1 MRVDKTRKPID
12 SAGAFCLMSSSA
24 LASSSSSV
32 FVSEYGRTKT
42 NRGKRMQRKQSWK
55 KNDRFVRVKQRR
67 KKNTTTTTIQTT
79 ETKAEATT
87 MREQRRKDE
96 RRRERSKDFNLS
108 PSHSASERKNWF
120 PVAFSKN
127 VKFNQMIPF
136 DLFNVPW
143 VLFRTKEGQIGCV
156 KDECAHRACPLSL
169 GVQVEEGHIQCAY
182 HGWEFTTRGEC
193 VKMPSCK
200 TVLKGVYVDAL
211 KTVEHDGMVFVWAG
225 DEGEEVPDE
234 KDPRHPTNLYVG
246 EKSLRAPGGG
256 SVNGT
261 PFLTCAEIELEFEN
275 ECDVLTE
282 RLFTLTQRAVN
293 KAKLV
298 EEKTGSLEKIFDL
311 VDVSAQVAKAL
322 RWGWRPVPNE
332 IKFVPSSALVSSID
346 IQRMYGDSIPRRVH
360 QVHVCLPSRPGKT
373 RVLFRMA
380 LDFLPES
387 AMVADKVWE
396 NLARQILKEELND
409 VEECEIDGEC
419 PLMSVDE
426 EEAMGDYLSYRSS
439 LKNNNSSSSSRSS
452 SSGGKEEEEKEE
464 EAQ

>member
-1 MRVDKTRKPID
+1 
-12 SAGAFCLMSSSA
+12 MSSSA
-24 LASSSSSV
+24 LAFSSSV
-32 FVSEYGRTKT
+32 FVFEYGRTKT
-42 NRGKRMQRKQSWK
+42 NGNHGKRIQQKQSWK
-55 KNDRFVRVKQRR
+55 KNDRFVRVKQR
-67 KKNTTTTTIQTT
+67 KNTTTIQTT

-87 MREQRRKDE
+87 MREQQRE
-96 RRRERSKDFNLS
+96 EQRRERSKDFNLS

-439 LKNNNSSSSSRSS
+439 LKNNNSSSSSSNKSRSS

>member
-1 MRVDKTRKPID
+1 MDKMEKMLHFSLHTRALSQYFLHLRASSSRPEKREQ
-12 SAGAFCLMSSSA
+12 ALFVMSSSA
-24 LASSSSSV
+24 LSSASSV
-32 FVSEYGRTKT
+32 FVFDYGTTKT
-42 NRGKRMQRKQSWK
+42 NGNRGKTRQMTQKQSYWT
-55 KNDRFVRVKQRR
+55 KNDRFVRVKQR
-67 KKNTTTTTIQTT
+67 KNTTTTT
-79 ETKAEATT
+79 ETRAEATT
-87 MREQRRKDE
+87 MREQRDE
-96 RRRERSKDFNLS
+96 QRRERSKDFNLS
-108 PSHSASERKNWF
+108 PSHSPSERKNWF

-127 VKFNQMIPF
+127 VKFDQMIPF

-234 KDPRHPTNLYVG
+234 NDPRHPTNLYVG

-409 VEECEIDGEC
+409 VEECEMDGEC

-426 EEAMGDYLSYRSS
+426 EEAMEDYLSYRSS
-439 LKNNNSSSSSRSS
+439 LS
-452 SSGGKEEEEKEE
+452 EE
-464 EAQ
+464 

>member
-1 MRVDKTRKPID
+1 MCIR
-12 SAGAFCLMSSSA
+12 
-24 LASSSSSV
+24 
-32 FVSEYGRTKT
+32 
-42 NRGKRMQRKQSWK
+42 
-55 KNDRFVRVKQRR
+55 DR
-67 KKNTTTTTIQTT
+67 
-79 ETKAEATT
+79 
-87 MREQRRKDE
+87 
-96 RRRERSKDFNLS
+96 
-108 PSHSASERKNWF
+108 
-120 PVAFSKN
+120 
-127 VKFNQMIPF
+127 
-136 DLFNVPW
+136 
-143 VLFRTKEGQIGCV
+143 
-156 KDECAHRACPLSL
+156 
-169 GVQVEEGHIQCAY
+169 
-182 HGWEFTTRGEC
+182 
-193 VKMPSCK
+193 
-200 TVLKGVYVDAL
+200 
-211 KTVEHDGMVFVWAG
+211 
-225 DEGEEVPDE
+225 
-234 KDPRHPTNLYVG
+234 
-246 EKSLRAPGGG
+246 
-256 SVNGT
+256 
-261 PFLTCAEIELEFEN
+261 IELEFEN

-419 PLMSVDE
+419 PMMSVDE
-426 EEAMGDYLSYRSS
+426 EEAMEDYLSYRSS
-439 LKNNNSSSSSRSS
+439 LNNNNSSSSSSN
-452 SSGGKEEEEKEE
+452 
-464 EAQ
+464 

>member
-1 MRVDKTRKPID
+1 MVVVVNSIMCASTTVVVATRVAFVAKPT
-12 SAGAFCLMSSSA
+12 AR
-24 LASSSSSV
+24 
-32 FVSEYGRTKT
+32 ERGRTHHHHRMC
-42 NRGKRMQRKQSWK
+42 RGGPSDRRYPKRNSTTRENFGGPSSKSVVVA
-55 KNDRFVRVKQRR
+55 RAEARA
-67 KKNTTTTTIQTT
+67 TTTDGS
-79 ETKAEATT
+79 TKTVSQAGT
-87 MREQRRKDE
+87 
-96 RRRERSKDFNLS
+96 SKDYNASPTHS
-108 PSHSASERKNWF
+108 PSERANWF

-127 VKFNQMIPF
+127 VKFDHMIPF

-143 VLFRTKEGQIGCV
+143 VLFRTKSGKIGCV

-169 GVQVEEGHIQCAY
+169 GTQVEEGHVQCAY
-182 HGWEFTTRGEC
+182 HGWEFTTDGEC

-200 TVLKGVYVDAL
+200 KVLRNVYVDAL
-211 KTVEHDGMVFVWAG
+211 KTIEHDGMVFVWAG
-225 DEGEEVPDE
+225 DEGEEVPGED
-234 KDPRHPTNLYVG
+234 DPRYPTNLYVG
-246 EKSLRAPGGG
+246 KESLRAPEGP

-261 PFLTCAEIELEFEN
+261 PFLTCAEVELEFDN

-293 KAKLV
+293 KVKLV

-311 VDVSAQVAKAL
+311 VDVNAQVAKAL

-387 AMVADKVWE
+387 AMVANKVWE
-396 NLARQILKEELND
+396 SLARQILKEELND
-409 VEECEIDGEC
+409 VEECEIDEVC
-419 PLMSVDE
+419 PMMSVDE

-439 LKNNNSSSSSRSS
+439 LKNTNDNDSTTR
-452 SSGGKEEEEKEE
+452 
-464 EAQ
+464 

>member
-1 MRVDKTRKPID
+1 MDKMEKMLHFSLHTHALSQYFLHSCASSSRPEKREW
-12 SAGAFCLMSSSA
+12 ALFVMSSSA
-24 LASSSSSV
+24 LSSSSSV
-32 FVSEYGRTKT
+32 FVFDYGATKT
-42 NRGKRMQRKQSWK
+42 NGNRGKTRQMTQKQSYWK
-55 KNDRFVRVKQRR
+55 KNDRFVRVKQR
-67 KKNTTTTTIQTT
+67 KNTTTTT
-79 ETKAEATT
+79 ETRAEATT
-87 MREQRRKDE
+87 MREQRDE
-96 RRRERSKDFNLS
+96 QRRERSKDFNLS
-108 PSHSASERKNWF
+108 PSHSPSERKNWF

-127 VKFNQMIPF
+127 VKFDQMIPF

-225 DEGEEVPDE
+225 DEGEEVPDK

-409 VEECEIDGEC
+409 VEECEMDGEC

-426 EEAMGDYLSYRSS
+426 EEAMEDYLSYRSS
-439 LKNNNSSSSSRSS
+439 LS
-452 SSGGKEEEEKEE
+452 EE
-464 EAQ
+464 

>member
-1 MRVDKTRKPID
+1 MTTATTAF
-12 SAGAFCLMSSSA
+12 SARFQQQQQRQQRASSSFVNA
-24 LASSSSSV
+24 CSTSGRQQSQQQQQRCKKSSLPFSSSRDRLSSSSSSSPGGAKRRTRTLSSASSSSKIAVVDMTKKS
-32 FVSEYGRTKT
+32 RTSGT
-42 NRGKRMQRKQSWK
+42 
-55 KNDRFVRVKQRR
+55 
-67 KKNTTTTTIQTT
+67 
-79 ETKAEATT
+79 
-87 MREQRRKDE
+87 
-96 RRRERSKDFNLS
+96 SKDYNVS
-108 PSHSASERKNWF
+108 PSHTPSERANWF

-143 VLFRTKEGQIGCV
+143 VLFRTKEGEIGCV

-169 GVQVEEGHIQCAY
+169 GVQVEEGHVQCAY

-225 DEGEEVPDE
+225 DEGWEVPDE

-246 EKSLRAPGGG
+246 EKSLRAPEGG

-261 PFLTCAEIELEFEN
+261 PFLTCAEIELEFAN

-311 VDVSAQVAKAL
+311 VDVSAQIAKAL

-439 LKNNNSSSSSRSS
+439 LKDTDTNNSNSSSSS
-452 SSGGKEEEEKEE
+452 SGGEEEE
-464 EAQ
+464 EA

>member
-1 MRVDKTRKPID
+1 M
-12 SAGAFCLMSSSA
+12 
-24 LASSSSSV
+24 
-32 FVSEYGRTKT
+32 TKT
-42 NRGKRMQRKQSWK
+42 SRTSG
-55 KNDRFVRVKQRR
+55 
-67 KKNTTTTTIQTT
+67 
-79 ETKAEATT
+79 A
-87 MREQRRKDE
+87 
-96 RRRERSKDFNLS
+96 SKDYNVS
-108 PSHSASERKNWF
+108 PSHTPSERANWF
-120 PVAFSKN
+120 PVSFSKN

-143 VLFRTKEGQIGCV
+143 VLFRTKEGEIGCV

-169 GVQVEEGHIQCAY
+169 GVQVEEGHVQCAY

-225 DEGEEVPDE
+225 DEGSEVPDE

-246 EKSLRAPGGG
+246 EKSLRAPEGG

-261 PFLTCAEIELEFEN
+261 PFLTCAEIELEFAN

-311 VDVSAQVAKAL
+311 VDVSAQIAKAL

-332 IKFVPSSALVSSID
+332 IKFVPSSALVSTID

-409 VEECEIDGEC
+409 VEECEINGEC

-439 LKNNNSSSSSRSS
+439 LKDTDTNNSNSSSSS
-452 SSGGKEEEEKEE
+452 SGGEEEE
-464 EAQ
+464 EA

>member
-1 MRVDKTRKPID
+1 MCASTTTTATTRVAFVATSTKAPTLLSRRGRAFRETNATRRKGGPKKAD
-12 SAGAFCLMSSSA
+12 RRYPKRNSTSSSS
-24 LASSSSSV
+24 SSSSSV
-32 FVSEYGRTKT
+32 VVARAEARA
-42 NRGKRMQRKQSWK
+42 
-55 KNDRFVRVKQRR
+55 
-67 KKNTTTTTIQTT
+67 TTTTDGGSTKTITQAGT
-79 ETKAEATT
+79 
-87 MREQRRKDE
+87 
-96 RRRERSKDFNLS
+96 SKDYNAS
-108 PSHSASERKNWF
+108 PSHSPSERANWF

-127 VKFNQMIPF
+127 VKFDHMIPF

-143 VLFRTKEGQIGCV
+143 VLFRTKSGKIGCV

-169 GVQVEEGHIQCAY
+169 GTQVEEGHVQCAY
-182 HGWEFTTRGEC
+182 HGWEFTTDGEC

-200 TVLKGVYVDAL
+200 KVLKGVYVDAL
-211 KTVEHDGMVFVWAG
+211 KTIEHDGMVFVWAG
-225 DEGEEVPDE
+225 DEGEEVPGED
-234 KDPRHPTNLYVG
+234 DPRYPTNLYVG
-246 EKSLRAPGGG
+246 KESLRAPEGP

-261 PFLTCAEIELEFEN
+261 PFLTCAEVELEFDN

-293 KAKLV
+293 KVKLV

-311 VDVSAQVAKAL
+311 VDVNAQVAKAL

-387 AMVADKVWE
+387 AMVANKVWE
-396 NLARQILKEELND
+396 SLARQILKEELND
-409 VEECEIDGEC
+409 VEECEIDEVC
-419 PLMSVDE
+419 PMMSVDE

-439 LKNNNSSSSSRSS
+439 LKNTNDNDSTSTR
-452 SSGGKEEEEKEE
+452 
-464 EAQ
+464 

>member
-1 MRVDKTRKPID
+1 VRVDKTRKPID

-32 FVSEYGRTKT
+32 FVSEHGRTKT
-42 NRGKRMQRKQSWK
+42 NRGKRMQRNQSWK
-55 KNDRFVRVKQRR
+55 KNDRFVRVKQRG

-79 ETKAEATT
+79 ETKAEATKT

-211 KTVEHDGMVFVWAG
+211 KTSSTTGWCLFG
-225 DEGEEVPDE
+225 
-234 KDPRHPTNLYVG
+234 
-246 EKSLRAPGGG
+246 PG
-256 SVNGT
+256 
-261 PFLTCAEIELEFEN
+261 
-275 ECDVLTE
+275 
-282 RLFTLTQRAVN
+282 
-293 KAKLV
+293 
-298 EEKTGSLEKIFDL
+298 
-311 VDVSAQVAKAL
+311 
-322 RWGWRPVPNE
+322 
-332 IKFVPSSALVSSID
+332 
-346 IQRMYGDSIPRRVH
+346 
-360 QVHVCLPSRPGKT
+360 
-373 RVLFRMA
+373 
-380 LDFLPES
+380 
-387 AMVADKVWE
+387 
-396 NLARQILKEELND
+396 
-409 VEECEIDGEC
+409 
-419 PLMSVDE
+419 
-426 EEAMGDYLSYRSS
+426 
-439 LKNNNSSSSSRSS
+439 
-452 SSGGKEEEEKEE
+452 
-464 EAQ
+464 

>member
-1 MRVDKTRKPID
+1 
-12 SAGAFCLMSSSA
+12 MSSST
-24 LASSSSSV
+24 LASSFSV
-32 FVSEYGRTKT
+32 FVFDYGTKT
-42 NRGKRMQRKQSWK
+42 NGNGKRIQTTQKQSWK
-55 KNDRFVRVKQRR
+55 KNDRFVRVKQR
-67 KKNTTTTTIQTT
+67 KNTTTIQT

-87 MREQRRKDE
+87 MREQRE
-96 RRRERSKDFNLS
+96 QRRERSKDFNLS
-108 PSHSASERKNWF
+108 PSHTPSERKNWF

-143 VLFRTKEGQIGCV
+143 VLFRTKEGEIGCV

>member
-1 MRVDKTRKPID
+1 VDKMEKMLHFSLHTRALSQYFLHLRASSSRPEKREQ
-12 SAGAFCLMSSSA
+12 ALFVMSSSA
-24 LASSSSSV
+24 LSSASSV
-32 FVSEYGRTKT
+32 FVFDYGATKT
-42 NRGKRMQRKQSWK
+42 NGNRGKTRQMTQKQSYWT
-55 KNDRFVRVKQRR
+55 KNDRFVRVKQR
-67 KKNTTTTTIQTT
+67 KNTTTTT
-79 ETKAEATT
+79 ETRAEATT
-87 MREQRRKDE
+87 MREQRDE
-96 RRRERSKDFNLS
+96 QRRERSKDFNLS
-108 PSHSASERKNWF
+108 PSHSPSERKNWF

-127 VKFNQMIPF
+127 VKFDQMIPF

-409 VEECEIDGEC
+409 VEECEMDGEC

-426 EEAMGDYLSYRSS
+426 EEAMEDYLSYRSS
-439 LKNNNSSSSSRSS
+439 LS
-452 SSGGKEEEEKEE
+452 EE
-464 EAQ
+464 

>member
-1 MRVDKTRKPID
+1 MDKMEKMLHFSLHTHALSQYFLHSCASSSRPEKREW
-12 SAGAFCLMSSSA
+12 ALFVMSSSA
-24 LASSSSSV
+24 LSSASSV
-32 FVSEYGRTKT
+32 FVFDYGTTKT
-42 NRGKRMQRKQSWK
+42 NGNRGKTRQMTQKQSYWK
-55 KNDRFVRVKQRR
+55 KNDRFVRVKQR
-67 KKNTTTTTIQTT
+67 KNTTTTT
-79 ETKAEATT
+79 ETRAEATT
-87 MREQRRKDE
+87 MREQRDE
-96 RRRERSKDFNLS
+96 QRRERSKDFNLS
-108 PSHSASERKNWF
+108 PSHSPSERKNWF

-127 VKFNQMIPF
+127 VKFDQMIPF

-409 VEECEIDGEC
+409 VEECEMDGEC

-426 EEAMGDYLSYRSS
+426 EEAMEDYLSYRSS
-439 LKNNNSSSSSRSS
+439 LS
-452 SSGGKEEEEKEE
+452 EE
-464 EAQ
+464 

>member
-1 MRVDKTRKPID
+1 MDKMEKMLHFSLHTHALSQYFLHSCASSSRPEKREW
-12 SAGAFCLMSSSA
+12 ALFVMSSSA
-24 LASSSSSV
+24 LSSASSV
-32 FVSEYGRTKT
+32 FVFDYGTTKT
-42 NRGKRMQRKQSWK
+42 NGNRGKTRQVTQKQSYWK
-55 KNDRFVRVKQRR
+55 KNDRFVRVKQR
-67 KKNTTTTTIQTT
+67 KNTTTTT
-79 ETKAEATT
+79 ETRAEATT
-87 MREQRRKDE
+87 MREQRDE
-96 RRRERSKDFNLS
+96 QRRERSKDFNLS
-108 PSHSASERKNWF
+108 PSHSPSERKNWF

-127 VKFNQMIPF
+127 VKFDQMIPF

-234 KDPRHPTNLYVG
+234 NDPRHPTNLYVG

-409 VEECEIDGEC
+409 VEECEMDGEC

-426 EEAMGDYLSYRSS
+426 EEAMEDYLSYRSS
-439 LKNNNSSSSSRSS
+439 LS
-452 SSGGKEEEEKEE
+452 EE
-464 EAQ
+464 